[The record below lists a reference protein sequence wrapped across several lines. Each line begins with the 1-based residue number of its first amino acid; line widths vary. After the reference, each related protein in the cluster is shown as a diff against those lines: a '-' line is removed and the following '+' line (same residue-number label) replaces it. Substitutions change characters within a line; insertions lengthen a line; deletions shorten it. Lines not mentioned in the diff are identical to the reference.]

1 MMILL
6 TYDVDMTELSGAKRL
21 RRVAKICEN
30 YGMRVQCSV
39 FELLVDPTQLVAVKA
54 QLAKVI
60 DLEKDSVR
68 FYRIGNNWKGKID
81 SMGKPLRIQQGDS
94 MIL

>member
-21 RRVAKICEN
+21 RKVAKICEN

-39 FELLVDPTQLVAVKA
+39 FELLVDSAQLVAIKA
-54 QLAKVI
+54 QLEKAI
-60 DLEKDSVR
+60 DSEKDSVR
-68 FYRIGNNWKGKID
+68 FYRLGSNWKGKID
-81 SMGKPLRIQQGDS
+81 AMGKPLRVEQGDTL
-94 MIL
+94 IL